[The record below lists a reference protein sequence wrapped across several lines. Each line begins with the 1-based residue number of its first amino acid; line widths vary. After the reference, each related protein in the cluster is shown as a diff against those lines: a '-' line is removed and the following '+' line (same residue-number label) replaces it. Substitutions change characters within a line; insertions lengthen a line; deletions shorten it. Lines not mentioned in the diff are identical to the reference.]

1 MGGNISLHLLLDPPR
16 GWVEGGGVSSH
27 IKMTGMLVVGFKSA
41 VLVPLRVFSGK
52 MSTAGEIF

>member
-1 MGGNISLHLLLDPPR
+1 MHLLLDPPR